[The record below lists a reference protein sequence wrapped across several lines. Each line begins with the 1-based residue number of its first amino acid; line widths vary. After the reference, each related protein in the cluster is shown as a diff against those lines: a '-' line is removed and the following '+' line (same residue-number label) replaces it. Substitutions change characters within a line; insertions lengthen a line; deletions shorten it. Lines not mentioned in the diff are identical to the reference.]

1 MRADEVRVRQLLHNL
16 IGNALK
22 FTDHGHVRVALDLTA
37 PASEGAAPQLR
48 VTVEDT
54 GIGVPSEALATI
66 FEPFR
71 QADASTSRRFGGSGL
86 GLAISRRTA
95 EQLGGTLTVSSS
107 PGVGT
112 RFELALPVVEVA
124 PPVAEGAGAPAPA
137 LARRVLCV
145 DDNAVNLRVLELM
158 LTRAGAEVVTARSGH
173 EAARLAVAS
182 DFDAVLMDRHMPD
195 GDGLEATRA
204 IRAHGGP
211 RGRVPIIAVTAVAL
225 PAELEACLEAGMD
238 EALTKPVNR
247 AALLA
252 ALDRAC
258 ARPPASTPSAAEA
271 SPRAAGA
278 PTPHQSTLSEPPVIA
293 PPPPPLLVRLVD
305 ALLPERLRLDPRERT
320 PARVLVVLALGVIG
334 LNVGIV
340 AFAWG
345 SSDPAV
351 AADTTLLA
359 VVGVGAVGALHLFAQ
374 PQRLYLVAIAVTLVV
389 AGVELATSERVTI
402 AQLLW
407 ATLMPLTATLLLGHR
422 YTVRAT
428 LGTLGLFFLVFVYRT
443 MADPARP
450 LAPTPDAVFVL
461 SYMLAMSGTAAFF
474 DYSRGQGLTEAD
486 LARRA
491 ALDAA
496 GARSRFL
503 AHMTHELRTP
513 MGGVVGL
520 LDVLAHDTSDAG
532 RRAHLLSAAHAG
544 RQLLELVDD
553 ILDHARIEHG
563 GLVLER
569 LESSPA
575 TVARKLADRA
585 RRRAEPEGLRVHA
598 VEPHTTSPS
607 WRLDVPRLGR
617 IVEKLVDDLAVARG
631 ARAIS
636 LELRE
641 TVGTEL
647 RLVLTL
653 SAEGSAE
660 PRPGALATREGAGLG
675 VALARALAGAM
686 GGELSFDAVRG

>member
-1 MRADEVRVRQLLHNL
+1 MDVRSTPEALRHRARLLVGTVVLIVALSLVLGLAALAEGTPAVAAARLVFAALAVPLALAGWRDPSADWPHHLLLCTGAVDFLLVAHLTPGMDVVSLYWAALIPLLATMTFDLRRGGAYAVATALGTALVLVAGADPSAPHLLSAPPATRDTVRIVSFTLVVGACVYLFDLDRRRALAASRRALAEAHAERATKARFFSAMSHELRTPLNGVLGLIQVLLTDAQDAEERRVLALAERSCEALGALIGDVVDESAHRSTGAPRAQRREERPTSLRALAEDVAALSRPSAERKGLALLLEVSPTVPAWVRADEVRVRQLLHNL

-112 RFELALPVVEVA
+112 RFELALPVVEVE

-211 RGRVPIIAVTAVAL
+211 RGRVPIIAVTAAAL

-252 ALDRAC
+252 ALVHDHRPRRL
-258 ARPPASTPSAAEA
+258 ARPRLAPA
-271 SPRAAGA
+271 
-278 PTPHQSTLSEPPVIA
+278 Q
-293 PPPPPLLVRLVD
+293 
-305 ALLPERLRLDPRERT
+305 
-320 PARVLVVLALGVIG
+320 
-334 LNVGIV
+334 
-340 AFAWG
+340 
-345 SSDPAV
+345 
-351 AADTTLLA
+351 
-359 VVGVGAVGALHLFAQ
+359 
-374 PQRLYLVAIAVTLVV
+374 
-389 AGVELATSERVTI
+389 
-402 AQLLW
+402 
-407 ATLMPLTATLLLGHR
+407 
-422 YTVRAT
+422 
-428 LGTLGLFFLVFVYRT
+428 
-443 MADPARP
+443 PARP
-450 LAPTPDAVFVL
+450 RHT
-461 SYMLAMSGTAAFF
+461 
-474 DYSRGQGLTEAD
+474 
-486 LARRA
+486 
-491 ALDAA
+491 
-496 GARSRFL
+496 
-503 AHMTHELRTP
+503 
-513 MGGVVGL
+513 
-520 LDVLAHDTSDAG
+520 
-532 RRAHLLSAAHAG
+532 
-544 RQLLELVDD
+544 
-553 ILDHARIEHG
+553 
-563 GLVLER
+563 
-569 LESSPA
+569 
-575 TVARKLADRA
+575 RA
-585 RRRAEPEGLRVHA
+585 R
-598 VEPHTTSPS
+598 
-607 WRLDVPRLGR
+607 
-617 IVEKLVDDLAVARG
+617 
-631 ARAIS
+631 
-636 LELRE
+636 
-641 TVGTEL
+641 
-647 RLVLTL
+647 
-653 SAEGSAE
+653 
-660 PRPGALATREGAGLG
+660 
-675 VALARALAGAM
+675 
-686 GGELSFDAVRG
+686 